1 MRHAARHAKP
11 PSVARERSAA
21 AGGMILVALFAAS
34 AVLNYAFGVALAWL
48 LVPSEF
54 GIVSAVQNVLLLATG
69 LLIAGLPWALARR
82 LAETHGD
89 PEAAKPEF
97 RTALIANFGLGL
109 LLGAAF
115 VAAQLSGLQLVPTH
129 SLLLDFT
136 VAAEMPV
143 LAVNGVLV
151 GAAGGSRRFG
161 GVGAMQGGE
170 ILFKC
175 IAALFLVMVLHTGP
189 VGVALSFLIGTLGS
203 VLIGVRTVKGLLPGL
218 GPLARL
224 SFLAASGSFWF
235 ACASMTFLITADLLG
250 LEVIGKAPG
259 VTVAVLA
266 GYQACGMLARAS
278 YYASAAFAEA
288 VFPFIARSKTLREKH
303 SWFVAA
309 ARWVPLLFIP
319 IQVGLV
325 LAPGPVLRLFL
336 PDHYS
341 DAQTLLRVLAAGT
354 LGALMTNML
363 MFSLLASGHGLQVGR
378 RMSISVMVEVTGL
391 VILVPG
397 HGALGAAYSYLIANY
412 VGATLLAPL
421 YLKAL
426 QVRMPR
432 PRWLAAYAAGVAP
445 TAVAFALADRSP
457 TPLAWGLIVTAPC
470 LFLLPARRMR
480 LITDADLRV
489 LQSLRTR
496 LKARVAGVAVALFP
510 AEDLSTATALA
521 AFRRGTPVTATTPQT
536 TLPTGIAEFGRTATD
551 SFPSPCPEASPE
563 ADAAGATSARKGMPR
578 VRMVGKPGAPTPL
591 GANIS
596 GRPGNRVG

>member
-1 MRHAARHAKP
+1 MRLP
-11 PSVARERSAA
+11 PVARECSAA
-21 AGGMILVALFAAS
+21 AGSMILVALFAAS

-69 LLIAGLPWALARR
+69 LLFAGLPWALARR

-97 RTALIANFGLGL
+97 RTALIANLGLGL
-109 LLGAAF
+109 LLSVAF

-136 VAAEMPV
+136 VAVEMPV
-143 LAVNGVLV
+143 QAVNGTLV
-151 GAAGGSRRFG
+151 GAASGSRRFF

-175 IAALFLVMVLHTGP
+175 IAAVFLVMVLHTGP
-189 VGVALSFLIGTLGS
+189 VGIALSFVIGTLGS
-203 VLIGVRTVKGLLPGL
+203 VLIGLRTVKGLLPSWGS
-218 GPLARL
+218 LARL

-235 ACASMTFLITADLLG
+235 ASASMAFLITADLLG
-250 LEVIGKAPG
+250 FEVIGKAPG
-259 VTVAVLA
+259 VTAAVLA

-278 YYASAAFAEA
+278 YYASAAFADA
-288 VFPFIARSKTLREKH
+288 VFPFIAHGKTLREKH
-303 SWFVAA
+303 RWFMMA
-309 ARWVPLLFIP
+309 ARWVPLLIIP

-341 DAQTLLRVLAAGT
+341 GAHTLLRVLAAGT

-363 MFSLLASGHGLQVGR
+363 MVSLLAAGYGRQIAR
-378 RMSISVMVEVTGL
+378 RMSISVIVEVTGL
-391 VILVPG
+391 VTLVPG
-397 HGALGAAYSYLIANY
+397 HGALGAAYSYLIASY
-412 VGATLLAPL
+412 VGAALLALL

-426 QVRMPR
+426 QVRMLGPR
-432 PRWLAAYAAGVAP
+432 RLAAYAAGLAP
-445 TAVAFALADRSP
+445 TAVVFALAGLSS
-457 TPLAWGLIVTAPC
+457 TPLAWALIVTGLC

-489 LQSLRTR
+489 LQSLRSR
-496 LKARVAGVAVALFP
+496 LKARVAGVAVALSP
-510 AEDLSTATALA
+510 AEDLGRATALA
-521 AFRRGTPVTATTPQT
+521 AFRADRAVGRVVAGHEERAPEPVMP
-536 TLPTGIAEFGRTATD
+536 
-551 SFPSPCPEASPE
+551 
-563 ADAAGATSARKGMPR
+563 AAGAHARID
-578 VRMVGKPGAPTPL
+578 TPARPI
-591 GANIS
+591 GDADA
-596 GRPGNRVG
+596 GR